1 MTTSLVLFAAS
12 GLFALV
18 AFYFFSRNERETRE
32 LLKREDSLIY
42 STVKEKSRLIS
53 VIGSIGDGIIV
64 LDKGFVPWVVND
76 AARGFLS
83 ITKEQ
88 PEFADIINPFPPRF
102 SINDT
107 IKNAF
112 EQSKVVTLH
121 DVDLSGK
128 TFQVMINPVV
138 EKNGSTQTVGV
149 SILLQNISEEKSME
163 SMKDDFSNMIVHEL
177 RSPIVAI
184 KDSAKMML
192 KDTTLGDADRE
203 NMLNLTYTQANKLLG
218 LVNSILDAARI
229 DGNKLI
235 LNKTIGDVGTIARDQ
250 VELFLSEAKRKNIS
264 LVAEISTNLPL
275 IFMDNVRIT
284 QVINNFLSNSLKYTN
299 EHGVI
304 KLRVQADEAYDK
316 NKDEGHIIVTISDNG
331 IGIPKEKQGSVFS
344 KFGQIVTSKT
354 SDSAQK
360 MSTGLGLY
368 ISKGIVQAHGGIVSF
383 TSEPG
388 KGTTFSFT
396 LPVAHEA
403 EAAVTPNPTA
413 GLPPHPVHVVSKMV
427 N

>member
-1 MTTSLVLFAAS
+1 MTTSLLLFASS

-18 AFYFFSRNERETRE
+18 ALYFFFRNDRETRRFLE
-32 LLKREDSLIY
+32 REDSLIHTT
-42 STVKEKSRLIS
+42 SLEKSRLMS
-53 VIGSIGDGIIV
+53 VIGSMGDGIIV
-64 LDKGFVPWVVND
+64 LDSNFSPWVVND
-76 AARGFLS
+76 AARQFLAL
-83 ITKEQ
+83 TKEQ
-88 PEFADIINPFPPRF
+88 PSFNDIALVFPPKLA
-102 SINDT
+102 INDT
-107 IKNAF
+107 IKHSF
-112 EQSKVVTLH
+112 SQSSVVTLH
-121 DVDLSGK
+121 DVLLNGK
-128 TFQVMINPVV
+128 TFQIMINPVI
-138 EKNGSTQTVGV
+138 EKNGTTHTVGV
-149 SILLQNISEEKSME
+149 SILLQDISEEKSME
-163 SMKDDFSNMIVHEL
+163 KMKDDFSNMIVHEL

-203 NMLNLTYTQANKLLG
+203 NMLTLTYTQANKLLG

-229 DGNKLI
+229 EGNRLI
-235 LNKTIGDVGTIARDQ
+235 LNKTIGDVGAIARDQ

-264 LVAEISTNLPL
+264 LVAQISSNLPL

-304 KLRVQADEAYDK
+304 KLDVAADEAYAK
-316 NKDEGHIIVTISDNG
+316 NKDEGHIIVTIADNG

-368 ISKGIVQAHGGIVSF
+368 ITKGIVEAHGGNVSF

-388 KGTTFSFT
+388 KGTTFTFT
-396 LPVAHEA
+396 LPVAHREDVT
-403 EAAVTPNPTA
+403 AVPDPMK
-413 GLPPHPVHVVSKMV
+413 GLPPHPIHQVSKMV

>member
-1 MTTSLVLFAAS
+1 MTTPFLLFMS
-12 GLFALV
+12 SVLFALV
-18 AFYFFSRNERETRE
+18 ALYFFLRNERETRKFIIE
-32 LLKREDSLIY
+32 EDSLVH
-42 STVKEKSRLIS
+42 STAREKSRLMS
-53 VIGSIGDGIIV
+53 VIGSMGDGVIV
-64 LDKGFVPWVVND
+64 LNKDFLPWVVND
-76 AARGFLS
+76 AARRFLS

-88 PEFADIINPFPPRF
+88 PAFSDIVSPFPAKL
-102 SINDT
+102 SIGNT

-112 EQSKVVTLH
+112 EHSSVVTLH
-121 DVDLSGK
+121 DVTINGK
-128 TFQVMINPVV
+128 TFQILINPVV
-138 EKNGSTQTVGV
+138 EKNSSTHTVGI
-149 SILLQNISEEKSME
+149 SILLQDISEEKSIEKMRE
-163 SMKDDFSNMIVHEL
+163 DFSNMVVHEL

-203 NMLNLTYTQANKLLG
+203 NMLTLTYTQANKLLG

-229 DGNKLI
+229 EDNRLI
-235 LNKTIGDVGTIARDQ
+235 LNKTIGDVGAIARDQ

-264 LVAEISTNLPL
+264 LIAQIDNNLPL

-299 EHGVI
+299 EHGII
-304 KLRVQADEAYDK
+304 KLSVSTDEVFAN
-316 NKDEGHIIVTISDNG
+316 NKDEGHIVITIADNG

-368 ISKGIVQAHGGIVSF
+368 ITKGIVEAHGGKISF

-388 KGTTFSFT
+388 KGTTFTIT
-396 LPVAHEA
+396 LPVAREV
-403 EAAVTPNPTA
+403 ETTTPGLAA
-413 GLPPHPVHVVSKMV
+413 LPPHPVHTVSKMV

>member
-1 MTTSLVLFAAS
+1 MTTSLLLFASS

-18 AFYFFSRNERETRE
+18 ALYFFFRNDRETRR
-32 LLKREDSLIY
+32 LLEREDSIIHTTSL
-42 STVKEKSRLIS
+42 EKSRLMS
-53 VIGSIGDGIIV
+53 VIGSMGDGIIV
-64 LDKGFVPWVVND
+64 LDSNFSPWVVND
-76 AARGFLS
+76 AARHFLAL
-83 ITKEQ
+83 TKEQ
-88 PEFADIINPFPPRF
+88 PSFNDITLVFPPKLA
-102 SINDT
+102 INET
-107 IKNAF
+107 ITRALS
-112 EQSKVVTLH
+112 QSSVVTLH
-121 DVDLSGK
+121 DVLLNGK
-128 TFQVMINPVV
+128 TFQIMINPVI
-138 EKNGSTQTVGV
+138 EKNGTTHTVGV
-149 SILLQNISEEKSME
+149 SILLQDISEEKSME
-163 SMKDDFSNMIVHEL
+163 KMKDDFSNMIVHEL

-203 NMLNLTYTQANKLLG
+203 NMLTLTYTQANKLLG

-229 DGNKLI
+229 EGNRLI
-235 LNKTIGDVGTIARDQ
+235 LNKTIGDVGAIARDQ

-264 LVAEISTNLPL
+264 LVAQISSNLPL

-304 KLRVQADEAYDK
+304 KLDVAADDAYAK
-316 NKDEGHIIVTISDNG
+316 NKDEGHIIVTIADNG

-368 ISKGIVQAHGGIVSF
+368 ITKGIVEAHGGNVSF

-388 KGTTFSFT
+388 KGTTFTFT
-396 LPVAHEA
+396 LPVAHREDI
-403 EAAVTPNPTA
+403 AAAPDPMKD
-413 GLPPHPVHVVSKMV
+413 LPPHPIHQVSKMV

>member
-1 MTTSLVLFAAS
+1 MTTPFLLFVASGIFAA
-12 GLFALV
+12 V
-18 AFYFFSRNERETRE
+18 AAYFFYRNDREIRK
-32 LLKREDSLIY
+32 LLEHEDSVIH
-42 STVKEKSRLIS
+42 TTDQAKSRLMS
-53 VIGSIGDGIIV
+53 VIGSMGDGIIV
-64 LDKGFVPWVVND
+64 LDSGFAPWVIND
-76 AARGFLS
+76 AARRFLG

-88 PEFADIINPFPPRF
+88 PGFADITNPFPPKLVL
-102 SINDT
+102 SET
-107 IKNAF
+107 IKNALDHTT
-112 EQSKVVTLH
+112 VVTLH
-121 DVDLSGK
+121 DVVLNGK
-128 TFQVMINPVV
+128 TFQLMINPVV
-138 EKNGSTQTVGV
+138 EKNGTAHTVGV
-149 SILLQNISEEKSME
+149 SILLQDISDEKSME
-163 SMKDDFSNMIVHEL
+163 KMKDDFSNMIVHEL

-229 DGNKLI
+229 EGNRLI
-235 LNKTIGDVGTIARDQ
+235 LNKTIGDVGAIARDQ

-264 LVAEISTNLPL
+264 LVADISTNLPL

-304 KLRVQADEAYDK
+304 KLSVSADDAYDK
-316 NKDEGHIIVTISDNG
+316 NKEQGHIIVTIADNG
-331 IGIPKEKQGSVFS
+331 IGIPKEKQGNVFS

-368 ISKGIVQAHGGIVSF
+368 ITKGIVEAHGGTISFVSE
-383 TSEPG
+383 TG
-388 KGTTFSFT
+388 KGTTFTIT
-396 LPVAHEA
+396 LPVARETEIA
-403 EAAVTPNPTA
+403 TSPDPAK
-413 GLPPHPVHVVSKMV
+413 GLPPHPVHMASKMV

>member
-1 MTTSLVLFAAS
+1 MVTSLLLFTAS
-12 GLFALV
+12 GLFAIIAL
-18 AFYFFSRNERETRE
+18 YFFFRNERETRKFFE
-32 LLKREDSLIY
+32 HEDNLIHSTTHEKNLLMSI
-42 STVKEKSRLIS
+42 
-53 VIGSIGDGIIV
+53 IGSMGDGIIV
-64 LDKGFVPWVVND
+64 LNNSFAPWVVND
-76 AARGFLS
+76 AARRFLS

-88 PEFADIINPFPPRF
+88 LTLDDIISSFPPKL
-102 SINDT
+102 SISKT

-112 EQSKVVTLH
+112 DHSSVVTLH
-121 DVDLSGK
+121 DVTLSGK
-128 TFQVMINPVV
+128 TFQIMINPVL
-138 EKNGSTQTVGV
+138 EKNGASHTVGI
-149 SILLQNISEEKSME
+149 SILLQDISEEKSIE
-163 SMKDDFSNMIVHEL
+163 KMKEDFSNMIVHEL

-192 KDTTLGDADRE
+192 KDTTLGNADRE
-203 NMLNLTYTQANKLLG
+203 NMLTLTYTQANKLLG

-229 DGNKLI
+229 EGNKLI
-235 LNKTIGDVGTIARDQ
+235 LNKTIGDVGAIARDQ

-264 LVAEISTNLPL
+264 LVAQIDTNLPL

-304 KLRVQADEAYDK
+304 KLSVLTDETFAN
-316 NKDEGHIIVTISDNG
+316 NKDEGHIVVTIVDNG
-331 IGIPKEKQGSVFS
+331 IGIPKEKQDNVFS

-368 ISKGIVQAHGGIVSF
+368 ITKGIVEAHGGKIFF

-388 KGTTFSFT
+388 KGTTFTFT
-396 LPVAHEA
+396 LPIARET
-403 EAAVTPNPTA
+403 EFTAASDPVTS
-413 GLPPHPVHVVSKMV
+413 LPPHPVQSVSKMV